1 MISVTAFADQRFAM
15 KKSILFEFVLVLS
28 FCGMISARTLERNIN
43 DQADEPNLLEES
55 ESGDSTVLVM
65 VVLALVAL
73 ACVCCCCLF
82 KAAEER

>member
-15 KKSILFEFVLVLS
+15 KKSILFEFVLVIS
-28 FCGMISARTLERNIN
+28 FCGMISARKLERNFN
-43 DQADEPNLLEES
+43 DLADEPNLLDES

>member
-1 MISVTAFADQRFAM
+1 M
-15 KKSILFEFVLVLS
+15 KKSILFEFVLVIS
-28 FCGMISARTLERNIN
+28 FSGMISARKLERNFN
-43 DQADEPNLLEES
+43 DLADEPNLLDES